1 MCVFRGSFMNK
12 ASTDESVGEKLRGIP
27 VVADAAAVSFDL
39 VDFTPDVSAVVQGW
53 ADTSFEFESLTI
65 LQGRRFRGD
74 EPAVMLGEIL
84 ASSIGKKAGD
94 WVEVQGASLRVVGV
108 FRAQDTFSTSSALL
122 PLHQL
127 QQLSGLGGKV
137 AGFDLRLRPPS
148 PGESPEDHL
157 RRAQLT
163 IESQLPGLKA
173 MPAAAVA
180 RDNHIV
186 NFIRSTAWATSVIA
200 LLIAVLGVA
209 NTMAMS
215 VFERTREIGILR
227 ALGWRRSRIVR
238 LILLEASILGF
249 AGGLLGIAAGHLG
262 LWALASIRA
271 TAGLPRVYP
280 SLVHFG
286 EAMGIALAISLA
298 ADSCRPI
305 AGLCSHPPPR
315 CVMSEHL
322 LETRGSGQVLR
333 RRAHPGVA
341 GGRSRSGSRRVRGHP
356 RPQRQRKVDPAA
368 SSGRVGDSQSRRGF
382 SPGPKPVRT
391 CGPRRLPFPVGGLG
405 LSSLSSAADPD
416 LPCRT
421 SRSPCGKETAIGAG
435 AGKSRDAAARGRA
448 GGAVPSVSQ

>member
-1 MCVFRGSFMNK
+1 VALGIGAFVALVGFADSFEEQWQQFYRTKGTDMCVFRGSFMNK
-12 ASTDESVGEKLRGIP
+12 AFTDESVGEKLRGIP
-27 VVADAAAVSFDL
+27 GVADAAAVSFDL

-108 FRAQDTFSTSSALL
+108 FRAQDAFSTSSALL

-127 QQLSGLGGKV
+127 QQLSGLGGKG

-209 NTMAMS
+209 NTMA
-215 VFERTREIGILR
+215 
-227 ALGWRRSRIVR
+227 
-238 LILLEASILGF
+238 
-249 AGGLLGIAAGHLG
+249 
-262 LWALASIRA
+262 
-271 TAGLPRVYP
+271 
-280 SLVHFG
+280 
-286 EAMGIALAISLA
+286 ISLA
-298 ADSCRPI
+298 AGFLP
-305 AGLCSHPPPR
+305 AY
-315 CVMSEHL
+315 
-322 LETRGSGQVLR
+322 RGAL
-333 RRAHPGVA
+333 
-341 GGRSRSGSRRVRGHP
+341 
-356 RPQRQRKVDPAA
+356 
-368 SSGRVGDSQSRRGF
+368 F
-382 SPGPKPVRT
+382 SPT
-391 CGPRRLPFPVGGLG
+391 
-405 LSSLSSAADPD
+405 AA
-416 LPCRT
+416 LRY
-421 SRSPCGKETAIGAG
+421 E
-435 AGKSRDAAARGRA
+435 
-448 GGAVPSVSQ
+448 